1 MVKIVVE
8 VLNVIMDIKIFD
20 GNLYSYN
27 MLLIEEKTNEAL
39 MDRICYMLKYDI
51 NNYQKQILF
60 NAIEEIKII
69 NKITKSA

>member
-1 MVKIVVE
+1 MKIVVE

>member
-1 MVKIVVE
+1 
-8 VLNVIMDIKIFD
+8 MDIKIFD

>member
-39 MDRICYMLKYDI
+39 MDRICYMLKYYI

>member
-1 MVKIVVE
+1 
-8 VLNVIMDIKIFD
+8 
-20 GNLYSYN
+20 

-60 NAIEEIKII
+60 NAIEEIKLLIRLQRVHEFVLLFCYNHI
-69 NKITKSA
+69 NLLCLIN

>member
-1 MVKIVVE
+1 
-8 VLNVIMDIKIFD
+8 MDIKIFD

-39 MDRICYMLKYDI
+39 MDRICYMIKHDLNK
-51 NNYQKQILF
+51 YQKQILL
-60 NAIEEIKII
+60 NAIEEIKFI